1 MKNKYLDEE
10 EEKVYKQIAEKQ
22 KEEDELQRK
31 VFFSFFPPLFN
42 RVRNVL
48 MKV

>member
-22 KEEDELQRK
+22 KEDDELQRK
-31 VFFSFFPPLFN
+31 VFFLFS
-42 RVRNVL
+42 L
-48 MKV
+48 LHSIE

>member
-22 KEEDELQRK
+22 KEEDEFQRK
-31 VFFSFFPPLFN
+31 VVILFPSSFN

-48 MKV
+48 MIV